1 MRPACDLLAA
11 DPWALAELNSESD
24 MKPFTLQVST
34 VRTTWSGNVKR
45 VLVHESRHGT
55 PEEMEAEA
63 QNWPT
68 AQYSVV
74 RHGPQF
80 WVDPRAPEQGPVD
93 WR

>member
-1 MRPACDLLAA
+1 MWSLPSPGAEAA
-11 DPWALAELNSESD
+11 LDVESV
-24 MKPFTLQVST
+24 MKPFTLQIST

-45 VLVHESRHGT
+45 VLVHESRHAT
-55 PEEMEAEA
+55 PAEMDAEA

-68 AQYSVV
+68 SQYSVV
-74 RHGPQF
+74 RHGPQL